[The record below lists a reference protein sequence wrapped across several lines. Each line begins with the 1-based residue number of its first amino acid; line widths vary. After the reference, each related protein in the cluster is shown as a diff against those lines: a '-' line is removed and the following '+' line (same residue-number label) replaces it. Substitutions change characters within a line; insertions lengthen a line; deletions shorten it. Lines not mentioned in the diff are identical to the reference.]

1 RRSYR
6 AVYRGEELFRRIRA
20 RGHHLEDFR
29 GHAVLLP
36 AAGPVGG
43 GGGGAGGQWL
53 RQGRAA
59 AAADGIRRR
68 GAEADLDQP
77 RRQRGIKG
85 IPWKCG
91 ICTSRSTQEKYSTAS
106 NFRSAAAACTR

>member
-1 RRSYR
+1 ALNQYLARPGDGASAGERRAKFLQLRLAPDRRQVRRSSR

-36 AAGPVGG
+36 AEGPVGG

-77 RRQRGIKG
+77 G
-85 IPWKCG
+85 
-91 ICTSRSTQEKYSTAS
+91 S
-106 NFRSAAAACTR
+106 